1 MGIARSI
8 VVSALAVAFVAAG
21 AIRAEAV
28 TVPSQTNVSAAERA
42 ALSKPNLT
50 AEQQQLYLSI
60 KSRLTAAQ
68 FARLEPTIARVRAVL
83 AGERAGDPSTLA
95 HQGVAS
101 AFGGA
106 GPRGHA
112 ALVYIVMVEAENHAS
127 SDRIEK
133 IEHVDRL
140 LAQKAAIR
148 SQIAQA
154 NGDTTSLQSKLT
166 AISDMSSEE
175 QLEIQMAMSQF
186 NQFEETLSN
195 IMKSFA
201 GVQNGIIDNIKE

>member
-83 AGERAGDPSTLA
+83 AGEKAGDAATLA
-95 HQGVAS
+95 QQGVAS
-101 AFGGA
+101 AFPGV
-106 GPRGHA
+106 GPKDHA
-112 ALVYIVMVEAENHAS
+112 ALVYIVMVEAEIHAS

-140 LAQKAAIR
+140 AEQKTAIR

-154 NGDTTSLQSKLT
+154 NGDTTALQSKLT

-175 QLEIQMAMSQF
+175 QLEIQMAMSQC